1 MEECEN
7 QIGTTTQARKSA
19 IGLLPNLPGVL
30 RGRIQEMSL
39 HIAMTSL
46 LGIQVR
52 SVGRQLLHHDLG
64 VLSSIAFH
72 RGGAMGLQAIPDH
85 HQRAGVVSLKMP
97 QEDND
102 VGSVDRMIEVPLVD
116 PPRQCQ
122 GNRRRYLTTFTDP
135 SQDGSPPR
143 GGPCGPRPAAEREAR
158 LIDEDDGRMLPPGFF
173 CGSAAHP
180 AQARPGSLP
189 HLALWRERPG
199 SVGSNPKPEAARP
212 GN

>member
-1 MEECEN
+1 MTKACE
-7 QIGTTTQARKSA
+7 SP

-30 RGRIQEMSL
+30 RGRVQEMSL
-39 HIAMTSL
+39 HIAMASL

-52 SVGRQLLHHDLG
+52 GVGRQLLHHDLG
-64 VLSSIAFH
+64 ALTPISFH
-72 RGGAMGLQAIPDH
+72 LGGAMGLQAIPDH

-116 PPRQCQ
+116 PPRQRQ
-122 GNRRRYLTTFTDP
+122 GNRRRYLTPFADP
-135 SQDGSPPR
+135 SQDRSPPR

-173 CGSAAHP
+173 SGSAANP
-180 AQARPGSLP
+180 LRARPGSPP
-189 HLALWRERPG
+189 HLALWRGRQEP
-199 SVGSNPKPEAARP
+199 VDSNPKP
-212 GN
+212 

>member
-7 QIGTTTQARKSA
+7 QIGTMTQARKSA

-39 HIAMTSL
+39 RIAMTSL

-122 GNRRRYLTTFTDP
+122 GDRRRYLTTFTDLA
-135 SQDGSPPR
+135 PR
-143 GGPCGPRPAAEREAR
+143 RLGKGG
-158 LIDEDDGRMLPPGFF
+158 
-173 CGSAAHP
+173 
-180 AQARPGSLP
+180 
-189 HLALWRERPG
+189 
-199 SVGSNPKPEAARP
+199 
-212 GN
+212 